1 MSKSPVIASRE
12 IRRDDMK
19 QSKLAKVLCAG
30 ITGVMMISAITACN
44 KTEET
49 TTAEETAAET
59 SEETTAATAAAS
71 AGEATEATAAAE
83 TEATTEEAGS
93 KFTLPDKYVFDG
105 DFELQVVGYEF
116 FETGEK
122 YDYDILNVYY
132 DFTSLSDRFSKV
144 NAISWTATQNGEE
157 QKFNPSSNSTFS
169 NMDFN
174 DNIWLYLQKGTTLRG
189 MATFSAVK
197 GSKDV
202 ITVGIGP
209 SSNELQYFD
218 VDPNWEMPD
227 IRHEDFEI
235 KKVPNPSFGPG
246 GLTEG
251 DSPDG
256 KFSIKV
262 NEVTGVF
269 TGTDLDRDSNI
280 VDHKVIGI
288 SYTWTNTCGKED
300 NAFMVTSGS
309 CYVFQ
314 DGISLNTTGS
324 PKGSEDAGKTQNDLP
339 EYEKIAD
346 GDTITFTAYYKLRS
360 DSPIEIVYRD
370 FMTQEVFIDV
380 VYEIPAA

>member
-1 MSKSPVIASRE
+1 
-12 IRRDDMK
+12 MK

-30 ITGVMMISAITACN
+30 MTGVMMLSAITACN